1 MLIFPKKIFSLNN
14 CVKMD
19 APRLVGGE
27 YHDSCQSVIEEIA
40 TNGKLLLTIPE
51 NGLQM
56 LSAEDRDCFWDN
68 IQKMTEVMF
77 RMHQFLSDFNFPERG

>member
-1 MLIFPKKIFSLNN
+1 MLIFPKTTFSLNN

-19 APRLVGGE
+19 ATRLVGGE
-27 YHDSCQSVIEEIA
+27 YNASCQSVIKEIV
-40 TNGKLLLTIPE
+40 TNGELLLTIRE

-56 LSAEDRDCFWDN
+56 LSAEDKDCFWDN

-77 RMHQFLSDFNFPERG
+77 RMHQFLSDFNFPKKK

>member
-1 MLIFPKKIFSLNN
+1 
-14 CVKMD
+14 MD

-27 YHDSCQSVIEEIA
+27 YNASCKRVIEEIA
-40 TNGKLLLTIPE
+40 TNGELLLTIRE

-56 LSAEDRDCFWDN
+56 LSAEDKDCFWDN

-77 RMHQFLSDFNFPERG
+77 RMCQFLSDFNFPEKG

>member
-1 MLIFPKKIFSLNN
+1 MLIFPKKTFSLNN

-27 YHDSCQSVIEEIA
+27 YNASCQSVIEEIA
-40 TNGKLLLTIPE
+40 TNGELLLTIRE
-51 NGLQM
+51 NGWQM
-56 LSAEDRDCFWDN
+56 LSAEDKDCFWDN

-77 RMHQFLSDFNFPERG
+77 RMCQFLSDFNFPEKG

>member
-1 MLIFPKKIFSLNN
+1 
-14 CVKMD
+14 MD

-27 YHDSCQSVIEEIA
+27 YHASCKSVIEEIA
-40 TNGKLLLTIPE
+40 TNGELLLTIRE

-77 RMHQFLSDFNFPERG
+77 RMHQFLSGFNFPDRG

>member
-1 MLIFPKKIFSLNN
+1 
-14 CVKMD
+14 MD

-27 YHDSCQSVIEEIA
+27 YNASCKSVIEEIV
-40 TNGKLLLTIPE
+40 TNGELLLTIRE

-56 LSAEDRDCFWDN
+56 LSAEDKDCFWDN

-77 RMHQFLSDFNFPERG
+77 RMHQFLSGFNFPERE